1 MATEQIELTVTR
13 SQTEGP
19 YWLPGSPER
28 KNVREAGIPGEPLT
42 FVGKVVNIRG
52 KPIDGAWIDF
62 WQADGEGTYD
72 IFGYKLRGH
81 QLTDAQGRFEH
92 RTVIPGEYDAP
103 LTNADGETRMVYR
116 TGHIHVKVKAPQ
128 RNTLTTQVYFPGQPG
143 NAKDNGFGDDCLVE
157 IKETPEGKVGEYT
170 FVVK

>member
-28 KNVREAGIPGEPLT
+28 NDVREAGIPGEPITL
-42 FVGKVVNIRG
+42 VGKVVNIRG
-52 KPIDGAWIDF
+52 KPLEGVWVDF

-72 IFGYKLRGH
+72 IFGYRLRGH
-81 QLTDAQGRFEH
+81 QMTDSEGRFMH
-92 RTVIPGEYDAP
+92 KTVVPSEYDAP

-116 TGHIHVKVKAPQ
+116 TSHIHVKVKAPQ
-128 RNTLTTQVYFPGQPG
+128 RGTLTTQVYFPGEPG
-143 NAKDNGFGDDCLVE
+143 NAKDHDYGDDCLLE

-170 FVVK
+170 FVVR